1 MPRPGQSRE
10 RRPDNRHPS
19 HSIEIRTRNLK
30 ESADR
35 HGRHPRRFFPS
46 FRCTNHRPSG
56 SAHTVQPRRHENTSP
71 TGKPDYGEKR
81 GRCIPTATRGIT
93 AGIDSALYGHL
104 SLLPGP
110 FSSSRIRISLFRRF
124 RHRKRLCPPE
134 PYRFKPT
141 QPLPV
146 VQPPDRQ
153 DSGFCTTNSYINGV

>member
-81 GRCIPTATRGIT
+81 ERYLPTATRRIT
-93 AGIDSALYGHL
+93 IEIYPL
-104 SLLPGP
+104 SLHDALPI
-110 FSSSRIRISLFRRF
+110 SCTRISFSLSTPTP
-124 RHRKRLCPPE
+124 KRLCHSE
-134 PYRFKPT
+134 PYRFNLA
-141 QPLPV
+141 QPPAV
-146 VQPPDRQ
+146 VHPPDRQ

>member
-81 GRCIPTATRGIT
+81 ERYLPTATRRIT
-93 AGIDSALYGHL
+93 IGIDSVLHGPPPVPEYL
-104 SLLPGP
+104 SVCQL
-110 FSSSRIRISLFRRF
+110 
-124 RHRKRLCPPE
+124 RHRKGCAILNRI
-134 PYRFKPT
+134 
-141 QPLPV
+141 
-146 VQPPDRQ
+146 
-153 DSGFCTTNSYINGV
+153 DSIWHSLLRSFIRRTVKTPASARRTRISTEYKA

>member
-46 FRCTNHRPSG
+46 FRCANHRPPG

-81 GRCIPTATRGIT
+81 GRYLPTATRRIT
-93 AGIDSALYGHL
+93 IGIDSVLHGPPPVPEYL
-104 SLLPGP
+104 SACRL
-110 FSSSRIRISLFRRF
+110 
-124 RHRKRLCPPE
+124 RHRKRLCHSE
-134 PYRFKPT
+134 PYRFNLA
-141 QPLPV
+141 QPPAV
-146 VQPPDRQ
+146 VRPPDRQ